1 MSRVNTNIDLQQ
13 ALQQILPDRVQRL
26 AVAEH
31 ELLRMQVQ
39 LDEVRKENVMINR
52 TNIQLAGNLE
62 DAETRL
68 VEIQLKNEF

>member
-1 MSRVNTNIDLQQ
+1 
-13 ALQQILPDRVQRL
+13 
-26 AVAEH
+26 
-31 ELLRMQVQ
+31 MQVQ